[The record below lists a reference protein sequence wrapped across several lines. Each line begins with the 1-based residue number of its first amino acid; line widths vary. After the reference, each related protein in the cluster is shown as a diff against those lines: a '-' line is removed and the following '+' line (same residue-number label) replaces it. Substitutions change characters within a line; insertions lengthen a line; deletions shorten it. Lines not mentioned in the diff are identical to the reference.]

1 MAFSS
6 ASSVRIVCAA
16 LSAVA
21 PCASIDAVAG
31 PQHVQPALMALPH
44 VEHTSALDRPP
55 QPLAPIRPL
64 DMPRPAPLVPL
75 YMTFAALQVL
85 DIDSTVEALDR
96 GYRESNPLMQP
107 VSGNRGA
114 MLAVKAGVTLGTI
127 MLVERVWKGRHRR
140 AAVLTMI
147 GVNVG
152 YGLIVASN
160 YRRARAAP

>member
-1 MAFSS
+1 MACST

-16 LSAVA
+16 LCAVA
-21 PCASIDAVAG
+21 SCASIDAAAG

-44 VEHTSALDRPP
+44 VEHSWAIDPQRQPFERI
-55 QPLAPIRPL
+55 QPLE
-64 DMPRPAPLVPL
+64 MSRPASLVPL
-75 YMTFAALQVL
+75 YLTFASLQVL
-85 DIDSTVEALDR
+85 DTDSTIEALSR
-96 GYRESNPLMQP
+96 GYRESNPLLEP
-107 VSGNRGA
+107 VSGHRGA

-147 GVNVG
+147 GLNVG

-160 YRRARAAP
+160 YRRARAVP

>member
-1 MAFSS
+1 MSPS
-6 ASSVRIVCAA
+6 TASTLRVACAVLCAA
-16 LSAVA
+16 SA
-21 PCASIDAVAG
+21 CASIDAVAG
-31 PQHVQPALMALPH
+31 SQYLQPTLMVLPH
-44 VEHTSALDRPP
+44 VEHMSALDPPP
-55 QPLAPIRPL
+55 QPFALIEPL
-64 DMPRPAPLVPL
+64 DLPRPAALIPL

-85 DIDSTVEALDR
+85 DADSTVEAVSR

-114 MLAVKAGVTLGTI
+114 TLAIKAGVTLGTI